1 MAEDRPDDIRKT
13 VERLTHLARNAD
25 GAEADAYRERRDAL
39 LADHGYV
46 ARVRSEPTRDVLVC
60 YPDEWVGG
68 GVVQIDDIES
78 LDRAIEI
85 PLSGPGD
92 PDDWN
97 AVDEANR
104 ELAAQIRERYG
115 DVHGDTADAFADFMS
130 NHYAKRIASATPAE
144 RREFREEYFVRNA
157 WPSDAQ
163 KAAIERTLEL
173 LGDVE
178 LPE

>member
-1 MAEDRPDDIRKT
+1 MAEELSHDIRKT
-13 VERLTHLARNAD
+13 VEWLTHLARDAD
-25 GAEADAYRERRDAL
+25 GAEADAYRKRRDGL
-39 LADHGYV
+39 LADHGYA

-60 YPDEWVGG
+60 YPDEWIVD

-104 ELAAQIRERYG
+104 KLAARIRERYG
-115 DVHGDTADAFADFMS
+115 DVHGDNADAFAAFMS

-163 KAAIERTLEL
+163 KAAVERTLEL